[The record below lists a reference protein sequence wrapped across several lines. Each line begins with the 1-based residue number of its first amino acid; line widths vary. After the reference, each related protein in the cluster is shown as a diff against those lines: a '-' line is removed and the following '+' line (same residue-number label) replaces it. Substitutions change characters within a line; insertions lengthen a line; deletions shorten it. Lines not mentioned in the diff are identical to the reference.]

1 MTTIV
6 CFAPIDAAATVEP
19 EGHLVSG
26 KRAARKLIAQRQ
38 HYTNGLTWRIHDGEG
53 WVDSMDGEAWRA
65 INTLPQKLHNSLII
79 Y

>member
-6 CFAPIDAAATVEP
+6 CFAPVNGNPATEP

-38 HYTNGLTWRIHDGEG
+38 NYTKGLTWRIHDGEG
-53 WVDSMDGEAWRA
+53 WIDSMNGEAWRA